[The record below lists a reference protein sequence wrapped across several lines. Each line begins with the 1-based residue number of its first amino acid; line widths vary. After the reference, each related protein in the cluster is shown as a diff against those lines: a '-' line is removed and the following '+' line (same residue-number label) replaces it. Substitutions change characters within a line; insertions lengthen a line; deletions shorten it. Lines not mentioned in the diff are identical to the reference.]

1 MRPVDK
7 GSVDIPNNWY
17 INSTPGGCLLDF
29 AVQLAECEVPREVTP
44 KFIVIL
50 WQEPMAWQGTF
61 CLEGWIKHVGV

>member
-7 GSVDIPNNWY
+7 GSVDIPKNWH

-44 KFIVIL
+44 KFIVIAAGTNG
-50 WQEPMAWQGTF
+50 MALSAWKAG
-61 CLEGWIKHVGV
+61 